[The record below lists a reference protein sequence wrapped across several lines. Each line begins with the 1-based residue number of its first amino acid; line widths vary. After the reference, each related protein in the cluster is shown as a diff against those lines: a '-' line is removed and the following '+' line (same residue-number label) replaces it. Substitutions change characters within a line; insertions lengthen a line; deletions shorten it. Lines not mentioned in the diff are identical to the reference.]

1 MTTKNMMN
9 INLNLLPVAKK
20 NRLEYITNFLLIK
33 DILELVI
40 IIGSVLAA
48 TLIWSWIFL
57 ENDFANLASSAAAI
71 NREYY
76 TYNQDVKNI
85 NNLVRSINLANQNF
99 VPITPKLKE
108 LISSLPNDIKI
119 NSLQIDRPAQTLI
132 ITGTA
137 LTRSALLNYQNIL
150 NQIPWITAVETPAS
164 QLFQKD
170 NVNFE
175 FKAKLKNI
183 SLKSQAKP
191 PAKKPAMTDMDE

>member
-1 MTTKNMMN
+1 MMN

>member
-1 MTTKNMMN
+1 MMN
-9 INLNLLPVAKK
+9 LHLNLLPVAKK
-20 NRLEYITNFLLIK
+20 NRLEYIINFLLLK

-40 IIGSVLAA
+40 VICSILAA

-57 ENDFANLASSAAAI
+57 ENDFAALAESAAAI

-85 NNLVRSINLANQNF
+85 NNLTRNINLANQNF
-99 VPITPKLKE
+99 LPITPKLKE
-108 LISSLPNDIKI
+108 LIRSLPNDIRI
-119 NSLQIDRPAQTLI
+119 SSLRIDRPAQTLI

-150 NQIPWITAVETPAS
+150 NNMSWTSQVETPAS

-170 NVNFE
+170 NINFE

-183 SLKSQAKP
+183 SLKGQDKAP
-191 PAKKPAMTDMDE
+191 DKKPVVNEEL

>member
-1 MTTKNMMN
+1 MMN
-9 INLNLLPVAKK
+9 LHLNLLPVAKK
-20 NRLEYITNFLLIK
+20 NRLEYIINFLLLK

-40 IIGSVLAA
+40 VICSILAA

-57 ENDFANLASSAAAI
+57 ENDFAALAESAAAI

-85 NNLVRSINLANQNF
+85 NNLTRNINLANQNF
-99 VPITPKLKE
+99 LPITPKLKE
-108 LISSLPNDIKI
+108 LIRSLPNDIRI
-119 NSLQIDRPAQTLI
+119 SSLRIDRPAQTLI

-150 NQIPWITAVETPAS
+150 NNMSWTSQVETPAS

-170 NVNFE
+170 NINFE

-183 SLKSQAKP
+183 SLKGQEKAP
-191 PAKKPAMTDMDE
+191 DKKPVVNEEL

>member
-1 MTTKNMMN
+1 MN

>member
-1 MTTKNMMN
+1 MMN
-9 INLNLLPVAKK
+9 LHLNLLPVAKK
-20 NRLEYITNFLLIK
+20 NRLEYIINFLLLK

-40 IIGSVLAA
+40 VICSILAA

-57 ENDFANLASSAAAI
+57 ENDFAALAESAAAI

-85 NNLVRSINLANQNF
+85 NNLTRNINLANQNF
-99 VPITPKLKE
+99 LPITPKLKE
-108 LISSLPNDIKI
+108 LIRSLPNDIRI
-119 NSLQIDRPAQTLI
+119 SSLRIDRPAQTLI

-150 NQIPWITAVETPAS
+150 NNMSWTSQVETPAS

-170 NVNFE
+170 NINFE

-183 SLKSQAKP
+183 SLKGQDKAP
-191 PAKKPAMTDMDE
+191 DKKPVVNEDL